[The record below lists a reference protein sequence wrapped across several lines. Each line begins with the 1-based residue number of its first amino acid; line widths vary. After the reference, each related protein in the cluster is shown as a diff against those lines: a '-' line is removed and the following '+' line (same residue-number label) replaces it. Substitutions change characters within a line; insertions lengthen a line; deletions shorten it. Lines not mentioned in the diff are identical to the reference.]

1 MAPTSMETSSM
12 LAYARSGARL
22 LAGALALTL
31 LPALARAQDPAPA
44 VNPVNPWKA
53 AFARRMAEEGF
64 EQRQARARAQAAK
77 RHRRGRSAAAG
88 SVPVRDRARP
98 APPSSIPQTFEPAT
112 PAPQSLRFGAQA
124 FTTPANRIVND
135 RSGDSGASAQSETS
149 VAAVGD
155 LLVAAWNDSQ
165 GGISE
170 GWATSVNGGQT
181 WTDHGVLPS
190 SVPSVSGF
198 RWTSDPVLAVNEK
211 TGAVYFSA
219 LCDFSEGGV
228 LRSGVGV
235 VKGRWNGLTFQWGTP
250 VIARDLPPSEP
261 DKEWVVADS
270 VSGRVYLSY
279 SRFPSTGGDVID
291 FQWADSS
298 AAVWSAPQQLS
309 LNNVAEIGFVQGS
322 RPVVDGDGRLL
333 VMYEL
338 IGAGFADYYR
348 VRRSLDGGV
357 TFSSPVTAE
366 SLYTNFGTG
375 APGFNRPNGVDFA
388 GISVDRSHGLNRG
401 RFYLSWAESFN
412 WLDEVFNLGQAG
424 NRTGVEPNGSAAT
437 ATAAVVGQTLRG
449 SVSSFSDRDYF
460 ALPLV
465 QGQSIVV
472 AADSVGSGTENAL
485 RMELL
490 ATNGVTSLTFTLVDS
505 RVNPVLG
512 SPEGFPAGWM
522 FTAPTTGTYFLRVAL
537 NLGNT
542 AAYRLRTGFV
552 TRGSERGRD
561 QRDIFVGWSDD
572 GVTWSDPTRVNEE
585 PPGFDD
591 FTPEVAVAPDG
602 GVYCSWYDYHDSVPA
617 KDGGEAAVYLAHSV
631 DGGLTWTTLGALT
644 DSLSDW
650 TNAVSDIIPNQGDYM
665 SLVATTSQIVATWSD
680 ARLGNPDVFTAHTPI
695 IPNGAQ
701 VAFRNVQIAHQ
712 SIAMS
717 WLATPPDTLTMR
729 LYRSIDD
736 GAYQYLELVQF
747 DGAGALAFTDTSL
760 AGDHVYAY
768 RLGRFTNG
776 VELFY
781 GQVRVFLPSAF
792 PLSMSPPRPNPVTGS
807 SFVASFSLATNE
819 PADLILFDIS
829 GREILRQTVN
839 PGVGP
844 HTATLQVGHGLRQGL
859 YVLTVR
865 QGGHNASARV
875 YLVR

>member
-1 MAPTSMETSSM
+1 MFVH
-12 LAYARSGARL
+12 ARSGARL

-44 VNPVNPWKA
+44 VNPVVNPWKA

-64 EQRQARARAQAAK
+64 EQRQARARAEAAKRLAAK
-77 RHRRGRSAAAG
+77 RHRHGGRAAAG
-88 SVPVRDRARP
+88 AVPARERVQP
-98 APPSSIPQTFEPAT
+98 APPSNIPRVFEPAT

-135 RSGDSGASAQSETS
+135 RTGDGGASAQSETS
-149 VAAVGD
+149 VATLGD
-155 LLVAAWNDSQ
+155 LMVAAWNDSQ

-170 GWATSVNGGQT
+170 GWATSIDGGQT
-181 WTDHGVLPS
+181 WTDRGIIPS
-190 SVPSVSGF
+190 SVPSVSAF

-211 TGAVYFSA
+211 SGAVYFSA
-219 LCDFSEGGV
+219 LCDFTSGGV

-235 VKGRWNGLTFQWGTP
+235 VKGRWNGFTFQWGTP
-250 VIARDLPPSEP
+250 VIARNLPQFEP

-270 VSGRVYLSY
+270 VSGRVYLTY
-279 SRFPSTGGDVID
+279 TRFPATGDVID
-291 FQWADSS
+291 FQWADSN
-298 AAVWSAPQQLS
+298 AAAWSTPKQLS
-309 LNNVAEIGFVQGS
+309 LNTTAELGFVQGS
-322 RPVVDGDGRLL
+322 RPVVDGDGNLL
-333 VMYEL
+333 VVYEL
-338 IGAGFADYYR
+338 IGAGFSDYYR
-348 VRRSLDGGV
+348 VSRSLDRGV

-424 NRTGVEPNGSAAT
+424 NRSEVEPNGSAAS
-437 ATAAVVGQTLRG
+437 ATPAAVGQTLRG
-449 SVSSFSDRDYF
+449 TASSFADLDYF

-472 AADSVGSGTENAL
+472 AADSVASTAENLL
-485 RMELL
+485 RLELL
-490 ATNGVTSLTFTLVDS
+490 ATNGVTSLTYTLVDS
-505 RVNPVLG
+505 RVNPVPG
-512 SPEGFPAGWM
+512 SPEGFPTGWM
-522 FTAPTTGTYFLRVAL
+522 FTAPSTGTYFLRVAP
-537 NLGNT
+537 NIGNT
-542 AAYRLRTGFV
+542 GAYRLRTGFV

-561 QRDIFVGWSDD
+561 QRDIFVGSSDD
-572 GVTWSDPTRVNEE
+572 GLHWTEPARVNVDD
-585 PPGFDD
+585 PIGFDD

-602 GVYCSWYDYHDSVPA
+602 GVYCSWYDYHDSAPA
-617 KDGGEAAVYLAHSV
+617 KNGGEAAVYLARSG

-650 TNAVSDIIPNQGDYM
+650 TNAATDILPNQGDYM
-665 SLVATTSQIVATWSD
+665 SLVATSSQIVTTWSD

-701 VAFRNVQIAHQ
+701 VAFRSVQIAHG

-717 WLATPPDTLTMR
+717 WLTTPPDTLTMR
-729 LYRSIDD
+729 LYRSTDD
-736 GAYQYLELVQF
+736 GAYQFLELVQF
-747 DGAGALAFTDTSL
+747 DGSGGLAFTDTTVV
-760 AGDHVYAY
+760 GDHVYAY
-768 RLGRFTNG
+768 RLGLFTNG

-781 GQVRVFLPSAF
+781 GQVRVFLPSTF

-807 SFVASFSLATNE
+807 SFVASFSLAASE

-859 YVLTVR
+859 YILTVR